1 MHFQDFCNAGA
12 IDEDSGHVQNFN
24 PDLVEVAPESGGQ
37 ILIIDEYLS
46 NKSTFSLLSFHWHI
60 DFLNY

>member
-46 NKSTFSLLSFHWHI
+46 NKSTFSLLSFH
-60 DFLNY
+60 